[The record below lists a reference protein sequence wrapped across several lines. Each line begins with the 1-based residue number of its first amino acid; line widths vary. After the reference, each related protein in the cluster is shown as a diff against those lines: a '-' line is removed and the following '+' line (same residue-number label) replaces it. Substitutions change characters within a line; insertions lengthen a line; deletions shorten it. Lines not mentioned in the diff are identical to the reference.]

1 MARARKSADIE
12 TPGKSDN
19 PELANLGVVVG
30 QMSQSEELSKSNVE
44 EINEKLGKNGLN
56 DIVLGLNNM
65 AAGLVT
71 TADMLVAIAGYLYG
85 EKGINQTTGF
95 AKLTSKI
102 KNTMPILGEEP
113 LEEAIDDIPSKPTDP
128 AMLEVIITG
137 LDGKSLDSLV
147 ELIQQLNS
155 NFAMDGSKAIE
166 SVV

>member
-56 DIVLGLNNM
+56 DIVLGLNKM

-71 TADMLVAIAGYLYG
+71 AADMLVAIAGYLYG

-95 AKLTSKI
+95 GQLTSKI
-102 KNTMPILGEEP
+102 KNTEPILGE
-113 LEEAIDDIPSKPTDP
+113 AQIGR
-128 AMLEVIITG
+128 AHV
-137 LDGKSLDSLV
+137 
-147 ELIQQLNS
+147 
-155 NFAMDGSKAIE
+155 
-166 SVV
+166 